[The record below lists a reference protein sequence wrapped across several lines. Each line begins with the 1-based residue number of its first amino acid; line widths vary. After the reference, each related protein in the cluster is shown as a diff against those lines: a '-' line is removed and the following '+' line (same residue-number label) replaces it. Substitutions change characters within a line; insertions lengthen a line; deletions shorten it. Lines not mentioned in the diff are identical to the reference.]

1 MEFEILLGLLDGK
14 NVVTIAVTLV
24 VYLLI
29 SNKIKV
35 VSNSVTHV
43 DKAVNGRTDG
53 ELTLSQEVSVI
64 RRELR
69 EFKTESIKILKDFN
83 QLRKEGYLVA
93 AELKGDVEHTNNN
106 VKQAS
111 KATAQL
117 VREIKREVEHIR
129 QEVDLHREVDEKAF
143 EQIRDDIHKIANK

>member
-1 MEFEILLGLLDGK
+1 MEIAAILELIKDYGLANVIVVGAFIYVLKGKIDGIGQQVK
-14 NVVTIAVTLV
+14 
-24 VYLLI
+24 
-29 SNKIKV
+29 
-35 VSNSVTHV
+35 HV
-43 DKAVNGRTDG
+43 DAAVNNREPN
-53 ELTLSQEVSVI
+53 ELTLSQEVRII
-64 RRELR
+64 RRELSD
-69 EFKTESIKILKDFN
+69 FKVESIKILKDFN

-143 EQIRDDIHKIANK
+143 EQIRDDIHKIASK

>member
-1 MEFEILLGLLDGK
+1 MEIAAILQLIKDYGLA
-14 NVVTIAVTLV
+14 NVVIVGAFIYFLKG
-24 VYLLI
+24 
-29 SNKIKV
+29 KIDGIGQQVK
-35 VSNSVTHV
+35 HV
-43 DKAVNGRTDG
+43 DEAVNNREPN
-53 ELTLSQEVSVI
+53 ELTLSQEVRVI
-64 RRELR
+64 RRELSD
-69 EFKTESIKILKDFN
+69 FKAESIKILKDFN

-93 AELKGDVEHTNNN
+93 AELKADVEHANAN

-143 EQIRDDIHKIANK
+143 EQIRDDIHKIASK